1 MAKEESKLCTRKM
14 EMWGVSEL
22 SFCPHK
28 RGMSAGSG
36 DTDGVD

>member
-1 MAKEESKLCTRKM
+1 MAKEENELGR
-14 EMWGVSEL
+14 GVSEL

-28 RGMSAGSG
+28 RGMSAGSS

>member
-1 MAKEESKLCTRKM
+1 MAKEENELGTQGS
-14 EMWGVSEL
+14 EGVSEL